1 MNWIIST
8 IYHKHVF
15 GDTLREKSKKHIFCQ
30 SFYFTKKYKLKS
42 FRSFYNIYCILIKKI
57 LFLLISTV
65 TIDVNRRK
73 SRLILLISS
82 STCSTAEKIGTYQ
95 FPFSTEKEKIFSKAF
110 LKTKL
115 FAKFCCKPI
124 IGHLWW
130 HPGSTWPGVKSWV
143 FVQFFFLKIFSS
155 LLFRLL
161 WNSLIF
167 NETSKL
173 LFFSHFRALSVQNFG
188 LKSIGI
194 WVHYSACGLNVPSTE
209 IQFLSLIWKK

>member
-1 MNWIIST
+1 MSIILL
-8 IYHKHVF
+8 Y
-15 GDTLREKSKKHIFCQ
+15 KKVQTKIFQ
-30 SFYFTKKYKLKS
+30 ILLQYILYFDK
-42 FRSFYNIYCILIKKI
+42 KKI

-110 LKTKL
+110 LAKL

-130 HPGSTWPGVKSWV
+130 HLTWVENLGFCTV
-143 FVQFFFLKIFSS
+143 FLFKIFFITTFQTPLEQLNFQWNLKI
-155 LLFRLL
+155 
-161 WNSLIF
+161 
-167 NETSKL
+167 T
-173 LFFSHFRALSVQNFG
+173 FFSHFRALSVQNFG

>member
-95 FPFSTEKEKIFSKAF
+95 FPFSTEKKRYF
-110 LKTKL
+110 LKL
-115 FAKFCCKPI
+115 FWRPN
-124 IGHLWW
+124 
-130 HPGSTWPGVKSWV
+130 
-143 FVQFFFLKIFSS
+143 FLLSFAVS
-155 LLFRLL
+155 LLLV
-161 WNSLIF
+161 
-167 NETSKL
+167 TCD
-173 LFFSHFRALSVQNFG
+173 
-188 LKSIGI
+188 GI
-194 WVHYSACGLNVPSTE
+194 RVVPD
-209 IQFLSLIWKK
+209 LG

>member
-95 FPFSTEKEKIFSKAF
+95 FPFSTEKKKIFSKAF
-110 LKTKL
+110 LETKL

-130 HPGSTWPGVKSWV
+130 HPGSNWPGFLYS
-143 FVQFFFLKIFSS
+143 FFFENFFHHYFL
-155 LLFRLL
+155 RLL

-173 LFFSHFRALSVQNFG
+173 LFFHILELFRCRISG
-188 LKSIGI
+188 
-194 WVHYSACGLNVPSTE
+194 
-209 IQFLSLIWKK
+209 